1 MDGQHMDKG
10 DVVEQI
16 LDVIAKEGMV
26 DRAKIT
32 LDATLEDLQLKS
44 MDIVVILTGLE
55 EKFSVYIPIDGPLA
69 EAKNVRE
76 FVDHVMEY
84 LSQQQG
90 A

>member
-1 MDGQHMDKG
+1 MDGQQTDK
-10 DVVEQI
+10 DAIVEQI

-26 DRAKIT
+26 DRARIT
-32 LDATLEDLQLKS
+32 LDSTLEDLQLKS

-76 FVDHVMEY
+76 FVDHVMEQ
-84 LSQQQG
+84 LDQQQG

>member
-1 MDGQHMDKG
+1 MEKG

-32 LDATLEDLQLKS
+32 LDSTLEDLQLKS

-76 FVDHVMEY
+76 FVDHVMEQ
-84 LSQQQG
+84 LAQQQG

>member
-1 MDGQHMDKG
+1 MDGQQTDKDALVG
-10 DVVEQI
+10 QI

-26 DRAKIT
+26 DRARIT
-32 LDATLEDLQLKS
+32 LDSTLEDLQLKS

-76 FVDHVMEY
+76 FVDHVMEQ
-84 LSQQQG
+84 LDQQQG

>member
-1 MDGQHMDKG
+1 MDGQQTDK
-10 DVVEQI
+10 DAIVEQI

-26 DRAKIT
+26 DRARIT
-32 LDATLEDLQLKS
+32 LDSTLEDLQLKS

-76 FVDHVMEY
+76 FVDHVMEQ
-84 LSQQQG
+84 LAQQQG

>member
-1 MDGQHMDKG
+1 MDGQQTERDDTIG
-10 DVVEQI
+10 QI

-32 LDATLEDLQLKS
+32 LDSSLEDLQLKS

-69 EAKNVRE
+69 EAKDVRG
-76 FVDHVMEY
+76 FVEHVMEY
-84 LSQQQG
+84 IAQQQG
-90 A
+90 T

>member
-1 MDGQHMDKG
+1 MDGQHTEKNDTI
-10 DVVEQI
+10 EQI

-32 LDATLEDLQLKS
+32 LDSTLEDLQLKS

-69 EAKNVRE
+69 EAKDVRG
-76 FVDHVMEY
+76 FVEHVMDY
-84 LSQQQG
+84 MAQQQG
-90 A
+90 T

>member
-1 MDGQHMDKG
+1 MEKG

-26 DRAKIT
+26 DRARIT
-32 LDATLEDLQLKS
+32 LDSTLEDLQLKS

-76 FVDHVMEY
+76 FVDHVMEQ
-84 LSQQQG
+84 LAQQQG